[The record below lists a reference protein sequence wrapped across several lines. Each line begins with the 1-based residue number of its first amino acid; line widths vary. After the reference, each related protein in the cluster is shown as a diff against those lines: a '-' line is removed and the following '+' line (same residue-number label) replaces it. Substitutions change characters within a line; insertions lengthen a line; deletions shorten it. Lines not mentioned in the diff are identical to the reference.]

1 MPVQEPKL
9 VTDVIFAIDS
19 SFEVSQIEFK
29 MQKDFIKSLLRSLD
43 MAPDTSRTAVI
54 SYGDQASLASRFISL
69 QNFKDFYR
77 VVDSASY
84 VGGERRIDQAFRMVN
99 RLLNEAEEDSSKV
112 IIFFTAGKQTIGGVS
127 LFDITEPMRLSGV
140 KVIVIAI
147 GKDADAKELGALVSI
162 PQDVLTVTSFE
173 NLQSQTK
180 QISGYIRNTAG
191 KRSSH
196 LFLYGS

>member
-1 MPVQEPKL
+1 M
-9 VTDVIFAIDS
+9 IDS

-29 MQKDFIKSLLRSLD
+29 LQKDFIKSLLRSLD
-43 MAPDTSRTAVI
+43 IAPDASRTAVI
-54 SYGDQASLASRFISL
+54 SYGDQPSLTSRFISL

-112 IIFFTAGKQTIGGVS
+112 VIFLTAGKQTIGGVS